1 MAIIKSAK
9 KAFRQSLK
17 RKAKNL
23 KIGGRIKNL
32 LKETRS
38 LVLAKKIEEAK
49 KILPQTF
56 KALDKAAKTGFL
68 KRNTVNRQKSRLAK
82 LIEKTASK

>member
-9 KAFRQSLK
+9 KSFRQSVK

-23 KIGGRIKNL
+23 KIGEKIKSL

-38 LVLAKKIEEAK
+38 LISAKKIEEVK
-49 KILPQTF
+49 KLLPQTF
-56 KALDKAAKTGFL
+56 KALDKAAKIGFL
-68 KRNTVNRQKSRLAK
+68 KKNTVNRKKSRLAK
-82 LIEKTASK
+82 LINKTSK